1 MDYYV
6 EASLELHLFFGRI
19 MKEHALF
26 LEAGYTDAAC
36 EFKKEAK
43 TFKEAFEDLLRRTVE
58 CSKGIVRQE
67 ILESGEI
74 VTGFT
79 LQSEKA
85 TAKLTGAT
93 IDFEITKMEEKL
105 HGFGSRC
112 TKEVNRRLAEEVSR
126 LNQRALQLL
135 ECFIEFKE
143 ATLDHVL
150 NCRMFTIN
158 YPLLIEHIIREAKLY
173 QQYVNNL
180 ESRSCSEEDLRD
192 VELFWNQIMME
203 HALFIR
209 GLLDPTEGELINT
222 ANQFAGDYAELLNQ
236 AQTMTQRTM
245 ETITDETLAQTMKYR
260 DFKMAGTKGINA
272 CEIRGLILPLLAD
285 HVLREANHYIRI
297 LEEVE

>member
-6 EASLELHLFFGRI
+6 KTSLELHLFFGRI

-36 EFKKEAK
+36 DFKKEAK
-43 TFKEAFEDLLRRTVE
+43 AFKEAFEDLLKRAVM
-58 CSKGIVRQE
+58 CSNGIVSQE
-67 ILESGEI
+67 VLESGEI
-74 VTGFT
+74 ITGFT
-79 LQSEKA
+79 LQSEKT
-85 TAKLTGAT
+85 TANLTGAT
-93 IDFEITKMEEKL
+93 IDFNITKMEEKL
-105 HGFGSRC
+105 QGSC
-112 TKEVNRRLAEEVSR
+112 SCCGNDINQRLVEEVSR

-135 ECFIEFKE
+135 DCFIEFKE
-143 ATLDHVL
+143 VTLKRVL
-150 NCRMFTIN
+150 DCRMFTIN

-173 QQYVNNL
+173 QQYVKNL
-180 ESRSCSEEDLRD
+180 ETGSCSEEDLRD

-222 ANQFAGDYAELLNQ
+222 ANQFAGDYAELLCQ
-236 AQTMTQRTM
+236 AKTMTQRTM
-245 ETITDETLAQTMKYR
+245 DTITDETLAQTMKYR
-260 DFKMAGTKGINA
+260 DFKLAGTKGVNA

-297 LEEVE
+297 LQEVE